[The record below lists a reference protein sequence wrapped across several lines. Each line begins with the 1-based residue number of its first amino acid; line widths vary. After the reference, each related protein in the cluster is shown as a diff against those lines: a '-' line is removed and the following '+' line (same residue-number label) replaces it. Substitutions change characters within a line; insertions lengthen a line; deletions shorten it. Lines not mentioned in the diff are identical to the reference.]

1 MEGQAPDVKEHY
13 GDVGFSVRVCD
24 HHLHMS
30 RHSFNEE
37 SVA

>member
-1 MEGQAPDVKEHY
+1 MAREAPDVKEHC
-13 GDVGFSVRVCD
+13 GDMEFSVRVCD

-30 RHSFNEE
+30 RHSLNEE